1 MSTKDIVIVIDS
13 LQNRIQKYPQLG
25 NKKDKFYNLLE
36 TIKNDYKKQ
45 EVPDNLLEV
54 YNSLVKK
61 GKELNNKFSATANAK
76 EIKDAHKCMMF
87 IEWLFEWR
95 NKITR
100 KDKQAAFWIKL

>member
-1 MSTKDIVIVIDS
+1 MENKNQFTEVLLLDKDSVI
-13 LQNRIQKYPQLG
+13 
-25 NKKDKFYNLLE
+25 
-36 TIKNDYKKQ
+36 IKNDLIAENGNFTLKINNGGGYTLKVKQLNHFLYKKDIQ
-45 EVPDNLLEV
+45 VNSDLNLGTISIE
-54 YNSLVKK
+54 
-61 GKELNNKFSATANAK
+61 NAK